1 MAYSESQKKATMRWE
16 ARNYDKIQ
24 ITAPKGFKQRLTEA
38 AKAADM
44 PYRQFVLKALEKAME
59 E

>member
-1 MAYSESQKKATMRWE
+1 MAYNEAQKKATMKWE

-38 AKAADM
+38 AKAAGV
-44 PYRQFVLKALEKAME
+44 PYRQFIMRALEKAME